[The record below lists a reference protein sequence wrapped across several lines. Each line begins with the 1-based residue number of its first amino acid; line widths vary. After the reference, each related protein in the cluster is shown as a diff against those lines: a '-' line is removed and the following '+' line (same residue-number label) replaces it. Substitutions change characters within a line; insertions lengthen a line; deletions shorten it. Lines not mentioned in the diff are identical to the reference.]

1 MHNPTHYFNMQ
12 NDCLVLEL
20 HCVTLNFVLGVVS
33 EVFIGTTKG
42 RL

>member
-1 MHNPTHYFNMQ
+1 MHNPTLNINMQ
-12 NDCLVLEL
+12 NNCLVLEL
-20 HCVTLNFVLGVVS
+20 HCVILNFVLGVVS